1 MNTIYI
7 GMDIHKNFIQACAMD
22 SKGNVLKEQRI
33 GTEEIKEFIKL
44 FKGNAIKAAI
54 ESTCN

>member
-1 MNTIYI
+1 VIYI

-33 GTEEIKEFIKL
+33 GAEEISEFIKPFNQSSNRINMQL
-44 FKGNAIKAAI
+44 V
-54 ESTCN
+54 SCV